1 MKTSQTCSYKH
12 IFLLRPCRKST
23 SVNCLTVV
31 SQSHA
36 SGLYKVFHPG
46 AGRAKRC
53 SVHQRGGGVGPG
65 GAGTLAGY
73 QSALHE
79 GAGKR
84 GGHSTLAGE
93 QRDEL
98 RLQRLHLQDHLL
110 QEEAASDSRSV
121 AKAAHDVKPVIGLLN
136 CTYYSSTSNKIRQ
149 SSGPAGVTL
158 LTSNHYFLKLCKQI
172 CTHICVISLHEGVIC
187 AWSKKRDKHG
197 HFSFATN
204 IKLIETD

>member
-1 MKTSQTCSYKH
+1 MKTSQTRSYSH
-12 IFLLRPCRKST
+12 VFLLGPCRKSI
-23 SVNCLTVV
+23 SVNCLTVF
-31 SQSHA
+31 SQRHA

-46 AGRAKRC
+46 AGRAERC

-121 AKAAHDVKPVIGLLN
+121 AKAAHDVRPVISVLN
-136 CTYYSSTSNKIRQ
+136 CACYS
-149 SSGPAGVTL
+149 
-158 LTSNHYFLKLCKQI
+158 LTSKKNLAKLRSRRRNTFNK
-172 CTHICVISLHEGVIC
+172 
-187 AWSKKRDKHG
+187 
-197 HFSFATN
+197 
-204 IKLIETD
+204 

>member
-1 MKTSQTCSYKH
+1 M
-12 IFLLRPCRKST
+12 
-23 SVNCLTVV
+23 TVV
-31 SQSHA
+31 FQSHA

-53 SVHQRGGGVGPG
+53 SVHQRGGGVGSG

-73 QSALHE
+73 QSALNE

-98 RLQRLHLQDHLL
+98 RLQRLYLQDHLL

-121 AKAAHDVKPVIGLLN
+121 AKAAHDAKPVIGL
-136 CTYYSSTSNKIRQ
+136 
-149 SSGPAGVTL
+149 
-158 LTSNHYFLKLCKQI
+158 
-172 CTHICVISLHEGVIC
+172 
-187 AWSKKRDKHG
+187 
-197 HFSFATN
+197 
-204 IKLIETD
+204 